1 MEWNISAVVPG
12 ARGAVITLNK
22 LSLVKGNVVTI
33 FKGSEGI
40 SHCYHMHE
48 VKWWPLTR
56 VRVST
61 EVRTTTGVKHFI
73 STSVWEGCRVH
84 CRQRATYSGRQCV
97 TGVWGEGHCQCY
109 RIYCMQSPS
118 SCAQEGIYYEPD
130 LFCSRQMPQQVM
142 LSFKCTCQVLRTFW
156 LYSYQVAQKLV
167 KARVSWHIFKI
178 FFLARHMA

>member
-1 MEWNISAVVPG
+1 M
-12 ARGAVITLNK
+12 
-22 LSLVKGNVVTI
+22 
-33 FKGSEGI
+33 
-40 SHCYHMHE
+40 
-48 VKWWPLTR
+48 
-56 VRVST
+56 ST

-178 FFLARHMA
+178 FFLAIWPKVWKWLIALLCGSPVAPQPPPQRLQNLSTLCSCFGPTSDLRLNWKKIFSIKDQN